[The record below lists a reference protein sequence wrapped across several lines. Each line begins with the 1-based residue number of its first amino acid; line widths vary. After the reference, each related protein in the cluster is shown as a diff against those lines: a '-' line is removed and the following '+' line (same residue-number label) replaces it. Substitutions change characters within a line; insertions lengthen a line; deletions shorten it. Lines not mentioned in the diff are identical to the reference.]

1 MAKNLVNFY
10 KGGGKVKPT
19 HSDAPA
25 YIIGQDENGFPIYR
39 NPESAKGA
47 SFNRSFPAIDFMKQR
62 PNSYKEVSNPFNY
75 GTLTPTIGGGYGGNF
90 GGKLNP
96 IFNINTGYYVKEK
109 DSNVGI
115 KGSIGLAPD
124 IRVGD
129 SFIPHTYI
137 PEKVF
142 TPSVEVGNILNTS
155 VTQGNEKLKQE
166 RFLDLKGK
174 FTRNINQKTSL
185 YGYGELLNNEPIIG
199 IGGNFSYSNL
209 KDETFNFGIGY
220 NFNTNSP
227 TVTGRMVLPI
237 NYKSKYNKPIDFKTE
252 PSFKYGGKITKKYK
266 SSIKPYGP
274 PTNPQGMSQGPT
286 MQRGVMFA
294 NGGLIFLQPN
304 NPKLKKGYNIP
315 SKYPSTELA
324 TSIGGENGESAYL
337 IPSFKEGHNLNNPLQ
352 EFNRSHEYLGGPFKT
367 WQEAD
372 KWEREVRHP
381 YVEKGQSLPSP
392 LRWWGKEYKKG
403 GPVNPQGGLS
413 KAQVGTIIPK
423 GGFKI
428 QPLQKPEIYLQPTNR
443 ESTAT
448 KVSPA
453 KNYTREKAQYLND
466 PSAGYLGSILL
477 GLTPADTFVDAGAV
491 GYNLGQG
498 DYEHAAV
505 NGLGMLIPGVSG
517 QLFQQAYDD
526 LKYMGNTRQPYINPS
541 EYKRGGKINPLDDPK
556 NKPTIY
562 RTSGDVRSEYD
573 PVSNNIY
580 WNPYNNPQAPL
591 NVLKHEGYHWAQNMF
606 GDLQIPEL
614 YPGPLRRPQTPV
626 NPNTSQIGDYY
637 NRSAVE
643 QNYIGNKFVNENP
656 SFQFTPSDLVFNRVV
671 DPSQYDYNV
680 YPNTTESDAQR
691 YEDYAP
697 TNLNKPIMGKYGPT
711 DVNKYANGGTV
722 NWLDQYEAG
731 DIKNPSNQ
739 SDFNYPHI
747 RKFKDGGSTNPPI
760 YVTDPNDPRLRAYED
775 SLALSNFS
783 KLQHK
788 LEPPLSNW
796 LNPFAKNVD
805 ERNKGQFILEKTAQD
820 LVNNNSNISWESSR
834 YAGTGAKFIVD
845 SRRNPNIKKGYVM
858 DQYWPEIWKDEIIPE
873 YVDNQSPDIIHKTI
887 KPIGHWWGRGQNNE
901 YIAPVQ
907 PYIYS
912 KPDTDLNQG
921 NINISR
927 NNYPGAVASR
937 TDEDYTK
944 QHSPIYVTDRNN
956 PNIGQYN
963 EAGNQYVYTPPPPMK
978 KMKSIEPSFN
988 TTQEQPQ
995 TRPYV
1000 ESSKPNFYMDSRG
1013 EWSDK
1018 PQTAPIYTEE
1028 QLLKMGYRNPQR
1040 KKEGGGVY
1048 TPMNEQIFPLLKF
1061 ANGGKTSAI
1070 TQKSDPSFRPL
1081 FLPQSLPTGYTDW
1094 NDWYAQNPNPKTLP
1108 VVTQK
1113 APKGL
1118 DYANLYHRQA
1128 AKESGMFTPSIVSGK
1143 QKSSRGA
1150 MGMTQIM
1157 PSAKQEYEKATH
1169 KSLNLSDPK
1178 QAVQAQE
1185 WMMGNLLKRPWVS
1198 SPKNQSDS
1206 VAAAKALVAY
1216 NWGPQRTIDYLNAA
1230 KAKGIDI
1237 YSNKLEWLKG
1247 LPLESR
1253 DYVSKILLAKDAG
1266 FEQDYNEVKNKF
1278 RNLYTTPKKKQGG
1291 QVTSWLDTLK

>member
-47 SFNRSFPAIDFMKQR
+47 SFNRSFPAVDFMKQR

-75 GTLTPTIGGGYGGNF
+75 GTNTPTIGGGYGKNF

-96 IFNINTGYYVKEK
+96 YFQTNTGVYIGKNNP
-109 DSNVGI
+109 SLATTAGVGL
-115 KGSIGLAPD
+115 SPD
-124 IRVGD
+124 IRLGD
-129 SFIPHTYI
+129 SFIPHSYV
-137 PEKVF
+137 PRSVF
-142 TPSVEVGNILNTS
+142 TPSVEVGSRLGTSTIEGNT
-155 VTQGNEKLKQE
+155 KLDVNNYY
-166 RFLDLKGK
+166 DLKGK
-174 FTRNINQKTSL
+174 FTYNVNPKTAL
-185 YGYGELLNNEPIIG
+185 YGYGELNNNQPIVG
-199 IGGNFSYSNL
+199 IGGNFSNSNL
-209 KDETFNFGIGY
+209 KEQYFNFGVGY
-220 NFNTNSP
+220 NAATNSP
-227 TVTGRMVLPI
+227 TVTGRMVMPI
-237 NYKSKYNKPIDFKTE
+237 GYKTKYNKPIDFKTE

-286 MQRGVMFA
+286 MQRGVMF
-294 NGGLIFLQPN
+294 
-304 NPKLKKGYNIP
+304 
-315 SKYPSTELA
+315 
-324 TSIGGENGESAYL
+324 
-337 IPSFKEGHNLNNPLQ
+337 
-352 EFNRSHEYLGGPFKT
+352 
-367 WQEAD
+367 
-372 KWEREVRHP
+372 
-381 YVEKGQSLPSP
+381 
-392 LRWWGKEYKKG
+392 KKG
-403 GPVNPQGGLS
+403 GPV
-413 KAQVGTIIPK
+413 
-423 GGFKI
+423 
-428 QPLQKPEIYLQPTNR
+428 
-443 ESTAT
+443 
-448 KVSPA
+448 
-453 KNYTREKAQYLND
+453 
-466 PSAGYLGSILL
+466 
-477 GLTPADTFVDAGAV
+477 
-491 GYNLGQG
+491 
-498 DYEHAAV
+498 
-505 NGLGMLIPGVSG
+505 
-517 QLFQQAYDD
+517 
-526 LKYMGNTRQPYINPS
+526 
-541 EYKRGGKINPLDDPK
+541 NPLDDPK

-680 YPNTTESDAQR
+680 YPNTVESDAQR

-739 SDFNYPHI
+739 SDFNYPHV

-760 YVTDPNDPRLRAYED
+760 HVSNPNDPRLRAYED

-963 EAGNQYVYTPPPPMK
+963 KAGNQYVYTPPPPMK

-1000 ESSKPNFYMDSRG
+1000 ESFKPNFYMDSRG

-1070 TQKSDPSFRPL
+1070 TQKSNPSFRPL

-1108 VVTQK
+1108 VVTQE